1 MRRTRA
7 PTPAAANNKQQK
19 QVLNVDNAT
28 ASPSVLL
35 FFDQGERYLFNAGEG
50 LQRHMRE
57 YKVRYS
63 KVEQMM
69 FTRVALDTM
78 AGLPG
83 RCFARSVDRGGG
95 GDDDGCGGVRQRRW
109 RRHRRF
115 AHERSQQLGRHTR
128 TFKTNHPPT
137 PQKTHKKQ
145 A

>member
-1 MRRTRA
+1 MQCSTEKNDRLIRTRG
-7 PTPAAANNKQQK
+7 PNTRHHKPQT

-57 YKVRYS
+57 CKVRYS

-83 RCFARSVDRGGG
+83 
-95 GDDDGCGGVRQRRW
+95 DG
-109 RRHRRF
+109 
-115 AHERSQQLGRHTR
+115 
-128 TFKTNHPPT
+128 
-137 PQKTHKKQ
+137 
-145 A
+145 